1 MSTGDVVLAEPFA
14 LPAAGFEIQGL
25 QAELGT
31 LTKRRPGGPQEELN
45 GRELEAH
52 VLRRFAGQV
61 GLTPLLERGAPA
73 TVKRCHKLSPFGHEI
88 CCHTRQRPCR

>member
-1 MSTGDVVLAEPFA
+1 MHMQAARVSTGDVVLAEPFA

-45 GRELEAH
+45 GREMEAH

-61 GLTPLLERGAPA
+61 GLTLHLRSGPL
-73 TVKRCHKLSPFGHEI
+73 
-88 CCHTRQRPCR
+88 

>member
-1 MSTGDVVLAEPFA
+1 MHAQAARVSTGDVVLTEPFA
-14 LPAAGFEIQGL
+14 LPARGFEVHGM

-61 GLTPLLERGAPA
+61 R
-73 TVKRCHKLSPFGHEI
+73 RSPMHVHG
-88 CCHTRQRPCR
+88 